1 MLFLAKAVMKDPKWS
16 LMMSALLGAATL
28 VLSPVGLLSG
38 AAVALVTLVAGLNPG
53 FKAFVAT
60 IFAGFV
66 MSLFFGSSMQWF
78 IAVVEFW
85 LPGFAL
91 AVALGYTGSLSRALT
106 LSVFGVM
113 AIMLFAYLLMT
124 PSPEAVWATYTQQL
138 LSGLQAESV
147 FIDPEAEVLLI
158 DTLPSVLTMLV
169 LMGLLVVWTATLFLA
184 RWWQRTLYPDTNH
197 SFGAEFRAIQLP
209 NFLAVLFAVSFVL
222 LLFLP
227 ETLWVNEFVGVLT
240 LAFVFQGLA
249 VLHHWVFV
257 KNSGKGWLVL
267 VYVMLALL
275 PHFMMMVAVLGWMEN
290 WLNWR
295 SKMGVGI
302 DSEERNGQ

>member
-1 MLFLAKAVMKDPKWS
+1 MLFLAKAIMKDPKWS
-16 LMMSALLGAATL
+16 LMISALLGAATL

-38 AAVALVTLVAGLNPG
+38 AAIALVTLAAGLNSG
-53 FKAFVAT
+53 FKAFIAT
-60 IFAGFV
+60 ISAGFV
-66 MSLFFGSSMQWF
+66 MSLFLGSSMQWF
-78 IAVVEFW
+78 IAVAEFW
-85 LPGFAL
+85 LPGFIF
-91 AVALGYTGSLSRALT
+91 AVVLGYTGSLSRALT
-106 LSVFGVM
+106 LSVVGVLL
-113 AIMLFAYLLMT
+113 IMLLAYLLMT
-124 PSPEAVWATYTQQL
+124 PSPEAVWSTYMQQL
-138 LSGLQAESV
+138 LSDLQAESV
-147 FIDPEAEVLLI
+147 FIDPEAEKLLT

-184 RWWQRTLYPDTNH
+184 RWWQRALYPDASYT
-197 SFGAEFRAIQLP
+197 FGAEFRSIRLS
-209 NFLAVLFAVSFVL
+209 NVLASLFAIGFVL

-227 ETLWVNEFVGVLT
+227 EVSWVNEFIGVLT

-249 VLHHWVFV
+249 VLHHWVSV

-295 SKMGVGI
+295 SKMSVGI